1 LINTAEIRR
10 KAAWPFAVLIF
21 LLITQISC
29 ATKPQSVP
37 DQRPALADT
46 PRIEEP
52 VRDREPERVYV
63 DEFETALRVVKQNT
77 ELVRKYID
85 ADPEILSGIG
95 IAIAKDIQVKGE
107 FPLDGKYYKVSYD
120 LAEATYG
127 EGGLW
132 RVPFLLENLS
142 DGVSRN
148 DELFWYPLPN
158 EAVLLLSFDDNY
170 WHSWLDL
177 IDILDKYG
185 AKVTFFVQGSL
196 EPSFKNAA
204 VIREFCWE
212 VLSRGHD
219 LGYHSVNHLNLNN
232 VSIRVFNREVIR
244 GAGSF
249 SSSGISF
256 SSFAYPFGLSRLWMH
271 KTLATVFPLT
281 RGYGRN
287 IRIYDYESIKGG
299 FITSTAIDNI
309 IYPDNAD
316 FENSIRLVLMAAKF
330 SGGGIVPF
338 TTHEFSDT
346 AQWGIKPSRL
356 EFLLKTA
363 NELNLKF
370 YTYKDIRR
378 ISDI

>member
-1 LINTAEIRR
+1 M
-10 KAAWPFAVLIF
+10 WSFAVLIF

-37 DQRPALADT
+37 DQQPALADT
-46 PRIEEP
+46 PRIEESIKE
-52 VRDREPERVYV
+52 REPERVYV
-63 DEFETALRVVKQNT
+63 DELEPALRVVKQNT
-77 ELVRKYID
+77 GLVRKYID

-95 IAIAKDIQVKGE
+95 IAKAIDIQVKGE
-107 FPLDGKYYKVSYD
+107 FPLDGKHYKVSYR
-120 LAEATYG
+120 LAEAAPTG
-127 EGGLW
+127 GGLW

-142 DGVSRN
+142 DGVSRE
-148 DELFWYPLPN
+148 DVLFWYPLPN
-158 EAVLLLSFDDNY
+158 EAALLLSFDDNY
-170 WHSWLDL
+170 WRSWLDL
-177 IDILDKYG
+177 LDIFDKYG

-204 VIREFCWE
+204 VIRQFCRE
-212 VLSRGHD
+212 AISRGHD

-249 SSSGISF
+249 SSAGISF
-256 SSFAYPFGLSRLWMH
+256 SSFAYPFGFSRLWMR
-271 KTLATVFPLT
+271 KTLATIFPLT

-287 IRIYDYESIKGG
+287 IRIYDYETIKGG

-330 SGGGIVPF
+330 SGGGIIPF
-338 TTHEFSDT
+338 TTHEFSDA

-363 NELNLKF
+363 KELNLKF

-378 ISDI
+378 ISNI